1 MNSLQRRLSIIFAI
15 MIRDMRTRFG
25 RSHLGYLVAIAWPL
39 VHLSAL
45 VSMMLYANRVIP
57 LGTDPAVFVVTG
69 VLPYI
74 LCLYPARMMG
84 YAVEANRSLFLF
96 PVVRVFDVI
105 TARAIVEFLT
115 AFTVVII
122 FCSVLMAFGVEI
134 VPNNIPDWAS
144 AVIVTVYLSICMG
157 FVNTIISSLFRMW
170 HVMFVL
176 IMFLMYATAGV
187 FVLPSTLSADVRDI
201 MWFNPLLHCV
211 EWIRSTY
218 YEGYGDDMLS
228 RGYVLWV
235 ATICLMVGLLGE
247 RFLRGKLLSS

>member
-1 MNSLQRRLSIIFAI
+1 MNSLQRRLSVIFAI

-84 YAVEANRSLFLF
+84 YAVEANKSLFLF

-122 FCSVLMAFGVEI
+122 FCSVLMVFGVEI
-134 VPNNIPDWAS
+134 VPNNVPDWAY
-144 AVIVTVYLSICMG
+144 AVIATVYLSICMG
-157 FVNTIISSLFRMW
+157 FVNTIVSSLFRMW

-176 IMFLMYATAGV
+176 LMFLMYATAGV
-187 FVLPSTLSADVRDI
+187 FVLPSTLSAEVRDV

>member
-1 MNSLQRRLSIIFAI
+1 MNSLQRRLSVIFAI

-39 VHLSAL
+39 VHLSVL

-84 YAVEANRSLFLF
+84 YAVEANKSLFLF
-96 PVVRVFDVI
+96 PAVRVFDVI
-105 TARAIVEFLT
+105 TARAVVEFLT

-122 FCSVLMAFGVEI
+122 FCSVLMASGVEI
-134 VPNNIPDWAS
+134 MPNNIPDWAS
-144 AVIVTVYLSICMG
+144 AVIATVYLSICMG
-157 FVNTIISSLFRMW
+157 FVNTIVSSLFKMW
-170 HVMFVL
+170 HVIFVL
-176 IMFLMYATAGV
+176 LMFLMYATAGV
-187 FVLPSTLSADVRDI
+187 FVLPSTFSAEVRDV